1 MKKIIILFCL
11 SSLNILGNGIPEDVK
26 NNILKD
32 SVTKMNRVEYK
43 NDQIRAYKRI
53 IFLKEK
59 EKMSNEK
66 FENKIHYLE
75 KKYGTDYETIYKN
88 FSKDIEIKSEEKK
101 LKKEKNKVY
110 EKKYYEDKL
119 ENVPLNIQAYIDKKS
134 KEKYRDDFEKR
145 LEYKKNIEEFYEF
158 IRKNKNFSK
167 GN

>member
-1 MKKIIILFCL
+1 MKKIILLFCL
-11 SSLNILGNGIPEDVK
+11 SFLNILGDGIPEDVK
-26 NNILKD
+26 NNILKN
-32 SVTKMNRVEYK
+32 SITKINRVEYK
-43 NDQIRAYKRI
+43 SDQIRAYKKI

-59 EKMSNEK
+59 EKMSDEK

-75 KKYGTDYETIYKN
+75 KKYGTDYGTIYKN
-88 FSKDIEIKSEEKK
+88 FSKDIEVKNEEKM

-145 LEYKKNIEEFYEF
+145 LEYKKNIEEFYKF
-158 IRKNKNFSK
+158 IRKNKNF
-167 GN
+167 